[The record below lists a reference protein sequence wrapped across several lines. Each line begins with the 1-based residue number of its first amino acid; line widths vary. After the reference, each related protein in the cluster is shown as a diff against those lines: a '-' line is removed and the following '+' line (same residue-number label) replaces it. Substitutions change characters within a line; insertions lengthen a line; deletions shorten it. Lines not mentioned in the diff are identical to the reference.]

1 MPLPTIS
8 FEGHMLD
15 FVDGCKHLGHTFCAT
30 LSNVVSI
37 DVETKRFFSS
47 FNSFFHVFKGASPI
61 VLCCLLLSYST
72 IFYGCQLWSCNDI
85 ELHRLRV
92 AYSLY
97 IDGKA
102 AYFDVTVR
110 NSLQPCH
117 IVTAGVATQAGEME
131 KDFES

>member
-1 MPLPTIS
+1 
-8 FEGHMLD
+8 MLD
-15 FVDGCKHLGHTFCAT
+15 FVDGWKHLGHTFCAT

-92 AYSLY
+92 AWNDADLGDDAMFILCSLLLDFFLCRIY
-97 IDGKA
+97 FGKGNYNFGIDS
-102 AYFDVTVR
+102 YDPR
-110 NSLQPCH
+110 IL
-117 IVTAGVATQAGEME
+117 
-131 KDFES
+131 